1 MAQVAIDYSRIL
13 FDNTGKPY
21 WNRMDGSKVY
31 LPPLVAAQSHDPRA
45 KQWAQSMGVAVDPG
59 GQVTSNNSAPGGS
72 YFKDRGHWNAETGQW
87 DQDTNWE
94 NIITTSLAGI
104 PLAAG
109 GAAVAN
115 SIAGGGGAAAQ
126 TGAGGTLASS
136 TIPNAHLAVP
146 TTAGMGS
153 QGASA
158 GLGMLGLNGA
168 GSALAN
174 GAASGGGGVLG
185 KLKDF
190 FTNPQG
196 IAGLGGIIGALAS
209 GAGGSGGAGTGSGGG
224 SDLEELKRINQITEA
239 RMRRVDPLHQAVT
252 QLAFGRLPINSRA
265 GVTAPVP
272 TPLPE
277 PR

>member
-1 MAQVAIDYSRIL
+1 
-13 FDNTGKPY
+13 
-21 WNRMDGSKVY
+21 
-31 LPPLVAAQSHDPRA
+31 
-45 KQWAQSMGVAVDPG
+45 
-59 GQVTSNNSAPGGS
+59 
-72 YFKDRGHWNAETGQW
+72 
-87 DQDTNWE
+87 
-94 NIITTSLAGI
+94 
-104 PLAAG
+104 
-109 GAAVAN
+109 
-115 SIAGGGGAAAQ
+115 
-126 TGAGGTLASS
+126 
-136 TIPNAHLAVP
+136 
-146 TTAGMGS
+146 
-153 QGASA
+153 
-158 GLGMLGLNGA
+158 
-168 GSALAN
+168 
-174 GAASGGGGVLG
+174 VLG

>member
-13 FDNTGKPY
+13 FDATGKPY
-21 WNRMDGSKVY
+21 WARMDGSKVY
-31 LPPLVAAQSHDPRA
+31 LPPLVAAQSQDPRA
-45 KQWAQSMGVAVDPG
+45 KQWAQGMGVAVDPG
-59 GQVTSNNSAPGGS
+59 GQVTANDSAPGGS
-72 YFKDRGHWNAETGQW
+72 YFRERGHWDSGEGEW
-87 DQDTNWE
+87 DQNTNWE
-94 NIITTSLAGI
+94 NIIGTSLAAI
-104 PLAAG
+104 PIAAG
-109 GAAVAN
+109 SAAVL
-115 SIAGGGGAAAQ
+115 GGGGGGSAASQA
-126 TGAGGTLASS
+126 GAGGTLPSS

-168 GSALAN
+168 GSAIAN

-185 KLKDF
+185 KLKSL
-190 FTNPQG
+190 FTNPEG
-196 IAGLGGIIGALAS
+196 LAGLGGIIGALAS
-209 GAGGSGGAGTGSGGG
+209 GGAGGGAGSGTGGA
-224 SDLEELKRINQITEA
+224 DLEELKRINQITEA

-252 QLAFGRLPINSRA
+252 QLAWGRLPTNSRS

-272 TPLPE
+272 SPLPE